1 MRLQCPLPP
10 QRIAVQRTAGAFEL
24 RRAEVGDAQAVV
36 EAVHD
41 SLPELR
47 AFMPWAHD
55 DEGIG
60 EAAQARRIAQ
70 ARKSWDART
79 DFLWHLYT
87 PRGRTERLVGCIGLH
102 NRNLN
107 PLALEVGYWIRS
119 DAAGHGLCTAAVQA
133 LVIVAFDHMRLDRL
147 QVGCDSANAGSRR
160 VIEKVGF
167 RFEGTLPGSLPR
179 HPLVGPRDTWQ
190 GTGNQRLYALLPTSL
205 DALPWL
211 NPARSCVTCLT
222 PPK

>member
-36 EAVHD
+36 EAVRD
-41 SLPELR
+41 SLPELK

-60 EAAQARRIAQ
+60 EAAQARRIAE
-70 ARKSWDART
+70 ARESWDART
-79 DFLWHLYT
+79 DFLWHLYAAHET
-87 PRGRTERLVGCIGLH
+87 NKRLVGCIGLH

-119 DAAGHGLCTAAVQA
+119 DTAGLGLCTAAVQA
-133 LVIVAFDHMRLDRL
+133 LVVVAFDQMKLDRL
-147 QVGCDSANAGSRR
+147 QVGCDVANAGSRR

-179 HPLVGPRDTWQ
+179 HPFVGPRDTWQ
-190 GTGNQRLYALLPTSL
+190 GTGNQRLYGLVPSALA
-205 DALPWL
+205 DLPWL
-211 NPARSCVTCLT
+211 AQARSRITILA
-222 PPK
+222 PSG